1 MEYEPGGWRVIE
13 GWSADLVVQAQEKH
27 WPTLVSN
34 LQGTGPLGVAHFPWH
49 RTREDRDDH
58 NVMMS
63 FGYVLALAAR
73 KRDAVSVLDWGGG
86 VGHYYLY
93 GRALLPEVELE
104 YHGYD
109 LPGFCRLGR
118 TLLPQ
123 IQLSDRASDLLG
135 RQYDLVLSS
144 SALHYF
150 EDWRAE
156 AHKLAAATREWLY
169 VARLDVV
176 AQAASFVAVHRINHD
191 GYAEYLSWCIN
202 RDEFVSCVEQCGL
215 ELQREFVYYG
225 KATVRGAPEMVDC
238 RGFLFRRRSPATTAT
253 SGI

>member
-1 MEYEPGGWRVIE
+1 MFRTTLVGRSIRAVARTLVGRIRAIARYSFAEMEYEPGGWRVIE

-104 YHGYD
+104 YHCYD

-118 TLLPQ
+118 TSIWWRRFALP
-123 IQLSDRASDLLG
+123 S
-135 RQYDLVLSS
+135 
-144 SALHYF
+144 
-150 EDWRAE
+150 
-156 AHKLAAATREWLY
+156 
-169 VARLDVV
+169 
-176 AQAASFVAVHRINHD
+176 
-191 GYAEYLSWCIN
+191 
-202 RDEFVSCVEQCGL
+202 
-215 ELQREFVYYG
+215 
-225 KATVRGAPEMVDC
+225 M
-238 RGFLFRRRSPATTAT
+238 
-253 SGI
+253 